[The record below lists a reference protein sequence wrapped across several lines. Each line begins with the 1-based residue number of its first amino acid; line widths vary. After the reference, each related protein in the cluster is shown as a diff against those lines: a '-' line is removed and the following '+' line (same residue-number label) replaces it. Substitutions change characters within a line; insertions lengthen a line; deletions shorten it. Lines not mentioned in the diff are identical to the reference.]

1 MNEFETLYELYQK
14 DIYFFLLK
22 LTGYDNDLTEEL
34 TQESFYQAFC
44 TFEKF
49 RGECSVRTWLCQV
62 AKNTFY
68 RHLRE
73 QSKQRNLT
81 EKLSSPP
88 AEKGIS
94 DMVDER
100 IRILHIQAAIQQLDS
115 RSASIVEYRLFG
127 QLSYSEIGRLMNLRE
142 STAKVLFSRA
152 KNKIQ
157 TKLKEDYG
165 YEI

>member
-1 MNEFETLYELYQK
+1 MNEFETLYDLYQK

-81 EKLSSPP
+81 ECKQCADYYQTLNAELDLSSDQ
-88 AEKGIS
+88 AEPDKLLLLTFENN
-94 DMVDER
+94 DTTLTNQATATAYDVDGN
-100 IRILHIQAAIQQLDS
+100 LLYTLDTFMGH
-115 RSASIVEYRLFG
+115 RYW
-127 QLSYSEIGRLMNLRE
+127 
-142 STAKVLFSRA
+142 
-152 KNKIQ
+152 
-157 TKLKEDYG
+157 KLIE
-165 YEI
+165 